1 MLDYVG
7 IPCYLWINHQVW
19 SILISCYL
27 LLYCIVLYWKKMCC
41 TTVSMLFHMIYSSKW
56 FLVIIFPRSALT
68 GNYLTVKDKVKC
80 LANRE
85 DNGSHGLWSLKS
97 QKFKKIEGKTNFSLS
112 FASGE
117 TLTWFLAKFNQLEP
131 LSISAITQNLK
142 MISKIEHARMLTN
155 KRQTDKSLPSLHT
168 TCICTYN

>member
-41 TTVSMLFHMIYSSKW
+41 TTVSMLFSSKW

-97 QKFKKIEGKTNFSLS
+97 QKFSLS

-168 TCICTYN
+168 L